1 LAVAIHD
8 HLALKETKKMTRLD
22 LIKKIYTE
30 RNRYPEWE
38 PLAPTQDDIKDE
50 LSLLVIVKNGK
61 VSK

>member
-1 LAVAIHD
+1 
-8 HLALKETKKMTRLD
+8 MTRLD